1 MTNTFIQAKEEV
13 LKTFSVK
20 GYKVWQGREGVGAEA
35 TLYKNK
41 KRLECWVIDHG
52 DGGGPW
58 IRAKNEDLKMI
69 TGFLKTLPAYNFNDY
84 WLDQYSESWDGE
96 NKLESWTL
104 SMFCDVMLRAAED
117 RILKRNKKND

>member
-1 MTNTFIQAKEEV
+1 
-13 LKTFSVK
+13 
-20 GYKVWQGREGVGAEA
+20 
-35 TLYKNK
+35 
-41 KRLECWVIDHG
+41 VIDHG

-69 TGFLKTLPAYNFNDY
+69 TDFLKTLPAYNFNDY
-84 WLDQYSESWDGE
+84 WSEQYSKPWDGE